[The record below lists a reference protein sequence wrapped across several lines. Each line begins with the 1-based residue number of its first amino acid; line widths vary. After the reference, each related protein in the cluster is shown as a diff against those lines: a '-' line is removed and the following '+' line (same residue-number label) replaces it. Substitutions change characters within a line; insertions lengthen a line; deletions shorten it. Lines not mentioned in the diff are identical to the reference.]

1 MASSHH
7 PEYSSVSMQGFRAEL
22 QTRVTVYDLF
32 IHCRQVLSGL
42 PGEISQFEQ
51 SDFGYKWHC
60 EFEIAACAPTVTQ
73 NQTRDNHGHSLH
85 LHFSLVDL
93 DRHLRPA
100 AVLYLVEHDQDQGDC
115 NRLPLPLNDLT
126 ETHEQL
132 NECLTQRETTIEVFD
147 KANRFIVALEKVR
160 ESLGNEVA
168 WA

>member
-7 PEYSSVSMQGFRAEL
+7 PEHQSVSMQGFRAEL

-32 IHCRQVLSGL
+32 LYCRQFLSGL

-51 SDFGYKWHC
+51 SDFGYEWRC
-60 EFEIAACAPTVTQ
+60 EFEIAACAPAIA
-73 NQTRDNHGHSLH
+73 QTRADHGHSLH
-85 LHFSLVDL
+85 LHFSLIDL

-100 AVLYLVEHDQDQGDC
+100 AVLYLVEHDQDQGDY

-126 ETHEQL
+126 ETHEKL
-132 NECLTQRETTIEVFD
+132 NECLIQRETTIEVFD
-147 KANRFIVALEKVR
+147 NANRFITALTKVR

>member
-7 PEYSSVSMQGFRAEL
+7 PEYPSVSMQGFRAEL

-32 IHCRQVLSGL
+32 KHCRQFLSGL

-51 SDFGYKWHC
+51 SDFGYEWRC

-73 NQTRDNHGHSLH
+73 TRSDHGHSLH
-85 LHFSLVDL
+85 LHFSLIDL
-93 DRHLRPA
+93 NRHLRPA
-100 AVLYLVEHDQDQGDC
+100 AALYLVEHDQVQGDY
-115 NRLPLPLNDLT
+115 NRLPLPLNVLT
-126 ETHEQL
+126 ETHEKL
-132 NECLTQRETTIEVFD
+132 NECLTQREATIEVFD
-147 KANRFIVALEKVR
+147 NANRFIAALTKAR